1 MELTW
6 KTFHLTI
13 QSLMT
18 EVMKTPLPIYRNNGE
33 SGVTRVRSEADVNR
47 LIEEDFYLISL
58 GQLLLL
64 AKAELKSTC
73 SNSDCKGMLTI
84 STNTVGSALYLSW
97 VCPSGHVEYKWC
109 SQPLLKR
116 RLHSGDLLTSAS
128 ILMSGNNY
136 SKIALLAKMLRLKIV
151 SSSTFFK
158 IQRHYLV
165 PCVDEYWLSHQ
176 QEILTK
182 YQDKEIVILGDG
194 RMDSPGY
201 CAQYCTYTIMEN
213 ESKDILEI
221 VTIDKRQTDKKS
233 TIMER
238 AAFQEGLNQL
248 RDKGL
253 QIKEAVTDAHTQ
265 IAYLMKTTYP
275 GITHSF
281 DIWHAAK
288 NLGKKITKAG
298 QQKNCKALQ
307 KWSRHIRNHF
317 WYCCQKASTYE
328 EFLGLWCGVI
338 HHVTNEHEW
347 VLSYGQGTN
356 SCNHGPLTESA
367 DSDKEWLEKVSPAH
381 VALVKIV
388 MDKRFTNQIPYFVNC
403 RSTAELETFQ
413 QSIHVNAAKR
423 FSYVPP
429 VYRARNRLAAV
440 DHNVHHSREIMR
452 NKKGEIVY
460 HRHYNKKS
468 GRWSAYPVKVNKTYP
483 QVAPLKSLLL
493 AFILSK

>member
-1 MELTW
+1 
-6 KTFHLTI
+6 
-13 QSLMT
+13 
-18 EVMKTPLPIYRNNGE
+18 
-33 SGVTRVRSEADVNR
+33 
-47 LIEEDFYLISL
+47 
-58 GQLLLL
+58 
-64 AKAELKSTC
+64 
-73 SNSDCKGMLTI
+73 
-84 STNTVGSALYLSW
+84 
-97 VCPSGHVEYKWC
+97 
-109 SQPLLKR
+109 
-116 RLHSGDLLTSAS
+116 
-128 ILMSGNNY
+128 MSGNNY
-136 SKIALLAKMLRLKIV
+136 SKIALFAKMLRLKIV

-221 VTIDKRQTDKKS
+221 VTINKRQTDKKS

-265 IAYLMKTTYP
+265 IAYLMKTTYL

-413 QSIHVNAAKR
+413 QSILVYAAKR

-483 QVAPLKSLLL
+483 QVAPLKKLIIEKRQADQGGMQKKKDLEPADPRRIS
-493 AFILSK
+493 AHVTPLSPPATASIVQEYVSRRQ